1 MPRSRNV
8 KGICANDRV
17 EKKPTMKY
25 SNPDVDLRKGV
36 QKRGAMIRKQWPK
49 LELSQITELALT

>member
-36 QKRGAMIRKQWPK
+36 QKRGAIIRKQ
-49 LELSQITELALT
+49 

>member
-36 QKRGAMIRKQWPK
+36 QKRGAMIRKQ
-49 LELSQITELALT
+49 

>member
-1 MPRSRNV
+1 MPRSRIV

-17 EKKPTMKY
+17 EKKPTMKN

-36 QKRGAMIRKQWPK
+36 QKRGTMIRKQ
-49 LELSQITELALT
+49 